1 MPMSPLQSSGAAP
14 SRDQSSR
21 AQRRTPTLATGRKR
35 ERRTTRRGR
44 DPDAR
49 FSAKRLRAREGAG
62 RGGDLSAGGVGS
74 DACFTRKQRRARPAS
89 PRQSSSRRVRRRVA
103 STWSIAGVARAALPQ
118 PRDAEIRAHAVAT
131 GSGRSHAIATA
142 VANGQVV
149 SWMRRKSVS
158 NKRRRCFPTSSQRLL
173 GCSVRLTDAPR
184 GMRACGR
191 RGAPEPAL
199 AASCGA
205 SGGGISNAV
214 AFHSGG
220 LSPRLS

>member
-1 MPMSPLQSSGAAP
+1 MANAEVARSEVVAGPALVLARESSGERDRPRQGKAAVAGSDGGSLP
-14 SRDQSSR
+14 
-21 AQRRTPTLATGRKR
+21 
-35 ERRTTRRGR
+35 RGR
-44 DPDAR
+44 
-49 FSAKRLRAREGAG
+49 S
-62 RGGDLSAGGVGS
+62 
-74 DACFTRKQRRARPAS
+74 PALL
-89 PRQSSSRRVRRRVA
+89 
-103 STWSIAGVARAALPQ
+103 ALP

-142 VANGQVV
+142 VANGQIV

-220 LSPRLS
+220 LSPRRSHSQFGRSEQRLQNFRLGLRGPPRELPSSSDAEGRPAFGQSRSGNDRR